1 MRMQRRPRGDVDL
14 LPQADG
20 VELEQRLNMLPA
32 AERSYAAYAIDIAYV
47 VEARTTRI
55 TVYCTLHMR
64 GLELAA
70 LHDDSTGGGDGA
82 LRDVERV
89 VVVLGESKDDC
100 DVGFASG
107 SADLRHLWGV
117 VGERVFDVFGC

>member
-1 MRMQRRPRGDVDL
+1 VDL

-20 VELEQRLNMLPA
+20 VELEQRLYMLPA
-32 AERSYAAYAIDIAYV
+32 AECSHAAYAIDLAYV

-55 TVYCTLHMR
+55 TVNCTLHVC

-70 LHDDSTGGGDGA
+70 LHDDGTGGGDGA

-89 VVVLGESKDDC
+89 VVVLREAKDDC
-100 DVGFASG
+100 DVCFASG
-107 SADLRHLWGV
+107 GADLRHLWGV
-117 VGERVFDVFGC
+117 VGERVLNVFDC